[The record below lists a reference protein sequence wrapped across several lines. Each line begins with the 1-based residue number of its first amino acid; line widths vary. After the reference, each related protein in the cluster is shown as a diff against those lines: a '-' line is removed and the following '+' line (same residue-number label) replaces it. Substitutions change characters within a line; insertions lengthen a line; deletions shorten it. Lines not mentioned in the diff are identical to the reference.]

1 MSTETI
7 ERTFN
12 VAAPARLKVGNI
24 RGSVDVQPG
33 SDGVIEVTAVKH
45 TNSGSNGQTQ
55 IVIEQTDD
63 GTVLIESKFENS
75 VVSWFGL
82 NKPCKID
89 FIIRVPQKCS
99 VKTGCVSSK
108 ASIQGLDGEFK
119 FNSVSGALN
128 LKELTGPVDF
138 SSVSGR
144 VTAEGLAGP
153 LKMDS
158 VSGTV
163 RVTGSQIPSV
173 TGKTVSGKVTLETPL
188 TEGPYNFNSVSGQ
201 VTLITP
207 EETGCNVSIKS
218 ISGSA
223 STSLP
228 ITATS
233 GNERS
238 KTFVIQD
245 GGAEVSVHSVSGRL
259 RIVTSEN
266 GENARR
272 VAAKPAE
279 SPPPPPSQMSILEKI
294 ESGEISVDEALGKLN
309 V

>member
-1 MSTETI
+1 MSPETI
-7 ERTFN
+7 ERKFN
-12 VAAPARLKVGNI
+12 VATPARLKVGNI

-33 SDGVIEVTAVKH
+33 ADGVVEVTAVKH
-45 TNSGSNGQTQ
+45 TNSGSNAQTQ

-63 GTVLIESKFENS
+63 GTVLVESKFENS

-82 NKPCKID
+82 NKPCKVD

-108 ASIQGLDGEFK
+108 ASIQGLVGEFK

-128 LKELTGPVDF
+128 LKELSGPVNF

-153 LKMDS
+153 LKMNS
-158 VSGTV
+158 VSGVV
-163 RVTGSQIPSV
+163 RVIGSQIPSI

-201 VTLITP
+201 VTLIVP

-228 ITATS
+228 ITAIS
-233 GNERS
+233 DNNRNQ
-238 KTFVIQD
+238 TFVIQD
-245 GGAEVSVHSVSGRL
+245 GGAEVSIHSVSGRL

-266 GENARR
+266 GENVRK
-272 VAAKPAE
+272 VAVTSVE
-279 SPPPPPSQMSILEKI
+279 PPPSQMSILEKI
-294 ESGEISVDEALGKLN
+294 EIGDLSVDEALGTLN
-309 V
+309 I